1 MTAHLPAAH
10 HKLFQ
15 AVLAM
20 IIQRIKDVLSLA
32 PKLDH
37 LMYLAQGIQVFHSST
52 QEVIFGEILA
62 SVSKTSLSR
71 DQAMLR
77 IY

>member
-37 LMYLAQGIQVFHSST
+37 LMYLAQGIQVCLSNT
-52 QEVIFGEILA
+52 QEAIFGEILV
-62 SVSKTSLSR
+62 SVSESLQSKLK
-71 DQAMLR
+71 QC
-77 IY
+77 